1 MKNIPQKV
9 THRYLRHDK
18 KFPHVWCPGCGIGT
32 ILGDF
37 LRAVYSSGIKKDDI
51 VMVSGIGCSGRMP
64 VYVDFNTLH
73 TTHGRAIA
81 FATGIKFSEPRLKVV
96 VITGDGDAAAIG
108 GNHLIHAARR
118 NIDLTVIIINNNIYG
133 MTGGQASPTTPL
145 GDYATTAP
153 YGSIEPEFD
162 LCELAESAGASF
174 VARTT
179 AYHTVEARQIF
190 EAALNKKGCSVV
202 ETIAQCPVSYG
213 KMNNQTSAIEMLK
226 WQKKHTIP
234 VKQYRKLDTEKKQGK
249 LVRGILVDK
258 DRKEFT
264 ARYDELV
271 AQFNKKK
278 DSSESEKRSEEK
290 KHDETKEKA
299 KKEKQEKK

>member
-9 THRYLRHDK
+9 IHRYLRHDK

-37 LRAVYSSGIKKDDI
+37 LRAVYNVGIAKDEI
-51 VMVSGIGCSGRMP
+51 VLVSGIGCSSRLP

-118 NIDLTVIIINNNIYG
+118 NIDITVIIINNSIYG
-133 MTGGQASPTTPL
+133 MTGGQVSPTTPL

-153 YGSIEPEFD
+153 FGSIEPQFD
-162 LCELAESAGASF
+162 LCRLVESAGASF

-202 ETIAQCPVSYG
+202 ETIAQCPISYG
-213 KMNNQTSAIEMLK
+213 KMNSQSSAVDMLK
-226 WQKKHTIP
+226 WQKDNTVS
-234 VKQYRKLDTEKKQGK
+234 VKKFDKLSDKEKKGK
-249 LVRGILVDK
+249 IVRGILVDK
-258 DRKEFT
+258 KRKEFT
-264 ARYDELV
+264 ERYEEILEKFRNHQSTESKKQVQENKND
-271 AQFNKKK
+271 KKK
-278 DSSESEKRSEEK
+278 AKDTIGEK
-290 KHDETKEKA
+290 
-299 KKEKQEKK
+299 

>member
-1 MKNIPQKV
+1 MKKIPQKV
-9 THRYLRHDK
+9 IHRYLRHDK

-37 LRAVYSSGIKKDDI
+37 LRAVYNIGIPKDEI

-96 VITGDGDAAAIG
+96 VISGDGDAAAIG

-118 NIDLTVIIINNNIYG
+118 NIDLTIIIINNSIYG

-153 YGSIEPEFD
+153 FGSIEPEFD
-162 LCELAESAGASF
+162 LCKLAESAGASF

-179 AYHTVEARQIF
+179 AYHTMEARQIF
-190 EAALNKKGCSVV
+190 EAALNKKGCAVV

-213 KMNNQTSAIEMLK
+213 KMNQQSSAIEMLK
-226 WQKKHTIP
+226 WQKENTVSIKSFD
-234 VKQYRKLDTEKKQGK
+234 KLSPEKRQDKI
-249 LVRGILVDK
+249 VRGIIVDK
-258 DRKEFT
+258 DREEFT
-264 ARYDELV
+264 ARYENLIKRLQKNESSKEKSKQQ
-271 AQFNKKK
+271 AGENQKKSK
-278 DSSESEKRSEEK
+278 SKSKKEEK
-290 KHDETKEKA
+290 K
-299 KKEKQEKK
+299 